1 MVNIFM
7 REWSPAATLGNVMLI
22 IVISYVIVDIIFN
35 KRHNIV
41 QLLGKLFVIILCM
54 VIILFRRSG

>member
-41 QLLGKLFVIILCM
+41 QLFGKLFVIILCM